1 MFKYKIL
8 VITILLYFFCG
19 HALAE
24 DNTDEVTDLKS
35 APYMFVG
42 IQGGIQTTS
51 SKDYNNIKLI
61 TPTASISFGAFFTPI
76 IGARLHVNG
85 IWNKGGYAENEVDFK
100 YNYKYTTINLD
111 VMINLV
117 NLISRRS
124 YSPIN
129 VYFINGFG
137 LNMAWNNEEAYAHKE
152 VLPYA
157 NNNTYFSHNIRFGAM
172 IDYNITPNVCVNL
185 EINGNSL
192 DDRYNSKLSD
202 HADWQFTAQL
212 GVVYKFGFR
221 KK

>member
-1 MFKYKIL
+1 MFKYKTL
-8 VITILLYFFCG
+8 VITIVTFFFSEY
-19 HALAE
+19 ALAE
-24 DNTDEVTDLKS
+24 GNTDDAAGLNPV
-35 APYMFVG
+35 PYMFVG
-42 IQGGIQTTS
+42 VQSGIQTTF
-51 SKDYNNIKLI
+51 SKNYNNIKLI

-85 IWNKGGYAENEVDFK
+85 IWNKGGYADDEVDFK
-100 YNYKYTTINLD
+100 YSYKYTTINLD
-111 VMINLV
+111 MMINLV
-117 NLISRRS
+117 NLISRKS
-124 YSPIN
+124 YSPVN

-137 LNMAWNNEEAYAHKE
+137 LNMSWNNEEAYAHKE

-157 NNNTYFSHNIRFGAM
+157 NNNTCFSHNIRFGAM
-172 IDYNITPNVCVNL
+172 IDYNITPNVCVNM

-212 GVVYKFGFR
+212 GVIYRFGFR